1 MKELRDKVA
10 FITGGASGLGL
21 AMAKAFGREGMKVMI
36 ADIEE
41 QALGRAVKELNAS
54 QVRAEGV
61 LCDVADRNNLRNAA
75 LKTVSTFGK
84 VHVVCNNAGVA
95 VGGPIGE
102 VNERDWQWIVDVNLL
117 GVVYGMETFVP
128 LIEGHGEGGHFVNTA
143 SMAGMVSPPN
153 LEPYCATKFAVV
165 AMSEG
170 WNAQLAPKNIGVSVL
185 CPGFVQTRI
194 HESERN
200 KPTRYGSAATVHSAL
215 GTGREQ
221 AAQMVASGI
230 PVEPVGNRVVEAIK
244 DNDLYIFTH
253 VEMKPFVEMRFN
265 NILAA
270 FDKSATSKALG
281 VLPKRDATTMMQ
293 QLQEQQAAAAAA
305 AQKK

>member
-1 MKELRDKVA
+1 MKDLRDKVA

-61 LCDVADRNNLRNAA
+61 LCDVADRNGVRNAA

-128 LIEGHGEGGHFVNTA
+128 LIESHGEGGHFVNTA
-143 SMAGMVSPPN
+143 SMAGMISPPN

-200 KPTRYGSAATVHSAL
+200 KPQRYGSAATVHSAL
-215 GTGREQ
+215 GTGREN
-221 AAQMVASGI
+221 AAQMVQSGI

-244 DNDLYIFTH
+244 DNDLYVFTH
-253 VEMKPFVEMRFN
+253 VELKPFVEMRFN

-270 FDKSATSKALG
+270 FDKAEKSKALSA
-281 VLPKRDATTMMQ
+281 LPKRDPATMMQ
-293 QLQEQQAAAAAA
+293 QLQEQQAAAAA
-305 AQKK
+305 QRK

>member
-1 MKELRDKVA
+1 MKDLRDKVA

-61 LCDVADRNNLRNAA
+61 LCDVADRNGVRNAA

-128 LIEGHGEGGHFVNTA
+128 LIESHGEGGHFVNTA
-143 SMAGMVSPPN
+143 SMAGMISPPN

-200 KPTRYGSAATVHSAL
+200 KPQRYGSAATVHSAL
-215 GTGREQ
+215 GTGREN
-221 AAQMVASGI
+221 AAQMVQSGI

-244 DNDLYIFTH
+244 DNDLYIF
-253 VEMKPFVEMRFN
+253 VEMRFN

-270 FDKSATSKALG
+270 FDKSEKSKALG
-281 VLPKRDATTMMQ
+281 VLPKRDATTMLQQMQ
-293 QLQEQQAAAAAA
+293 EQAAAAAA
-305 AQKK
+305 QRK

>member
-1 MKELRDKVA
+1 MKDLRDKVA

-61 LCDVADRNNLRNAA
+61 LCDVADRNGVRGAA

-102 VNERDWQWIVDVNLL
+102 VHERDWQWIVDVNLL

-128 LIEGHGEGGHFVNTA
+128 LIESHGEGGHIVNTA
-143 SMAGMVSPPN
+143 SMAGMISPPN

-170 WNAQLAPKNIGVSVL
+170 WNAQLAAKNIGVSVL

-200 KPTRYGSAATVHSAL
+200 KPSRYGSAATVHSAL
-215 GTGREQ
+215 GSGKES
-221 AAQMVASGI
+221 AAQLVQSGI
-230 PVEPVGNRVVEAIK
+230 PVDPVGARVVEAIK

-253 VEMKPFVEMRFN
+253 PELKPFVELRFA
-265 NILAA
+265 NIMAA
-270 FDKSATSKALG
+270 FDKSAGSKALSA
-281 VLPKRDATTMMQ
+281 LPKREVPTMQ
-293 QLQEQQAAAAAA
+293 QVLEQSSATVVPRP
-305 AQKK
+305 

>member
-10 FITGGASGLGL
+10 FVTGGASGLGL

-36 ADIEE
+36 ADIE
-41 QALGRAVKELNAS
+41 QAALTRAVQELRDS

-61 LCDVADRNNLRNAA
+61 LCDVASRGSLREAA
-75 LKTVSTFGK
+75 LKTISTFGK

-95 VGGPIGE
+95 VGGPIGS
-102 VNERDWQWIVDVNLL
+102 VAERDWDWVTDVNLL
-117 GVVYGMETFVP
+117 GVVYGTEVFAP
-128 LIEGHGEGGHFVNTA
+128 LIESHGEGGHVVNTA
-143 SMAGMVSPPN
+143 SMAGMIGIPN
-153 LEPYCATKFAVV
+153 MEPYCATKFAVV

-170 WNAQLAPKNIGVSVL
+170 WAGQLAAKNIGVSVL

-194 HESERN
+194 AESHRN
-200 KPTRYGSAATVHSAL
+200 KPSRYGEQETVQV
-215 GTGREQ
+215 GVGDTREQ
-221 AAQMVASGI
+221 AAALVMSGI

-253 VEMKPFVEMRFN
+253 VEFKAAVEMRFA

-270 FDKSATSKALG
+270 FDKSARSKALS
-281 VLPKRDATTMMQ
+281 VLPKRELSTLA
-293 QLQEQQAAAAAA
+293 QAAE
-305 AQKK
+305 QKE

>member
-10 FITGGASGLGL
+10 FVTGGASGLGL

-36 ADIEE
+36 ADIE
-41 QALGRAVKELNAS
+41 QAALTRAVQELRDS

-61 LCDVADRNNLRNAA
+61 LCDVASRGSLREAA
-75 LKTVSTFGK
+75 LKTISTFGK

-95 VGGPIGE
+95 VGGAIGS
-102 VNERDWQWIVDVNLL
+102 VAERDWDWVTDVNLL
-117 GVVYGMETFVP
+117 GVVYGTEVFAP
-128 LIEGHGEGGHFVNTA
+128 LIESHGEGGHFVNTA
-143 SMAGMVSPPN
+143 SMAGMIGIPN
-153 LEPYCATKFAVV
+153 MEPYCATKFAVV

-170 WNAQLAPKNIGVSVL
+170 WAGQLAPKNIGVSVL

-194 HESERN
+194 AESHRN
-200 KPTRYGSAATVHSAL
+200 KPARYGEQDSVQVGVGDT
-215 GTGREQ
+215 REQ
-221 AAQMVASGI
+221 AAALVMSGI

-253 VEMKPFVEMRFN
+253 VEFRAAVEMRFA

-270 FDKSATSKALG
+270 FDKSAQSKALS
-281 VLPKRDATTMMQ
+281 VLPKRELSTLA
-293 QLQEQQAAAAAA
+293 QQAV
-305 AQKK
+305 QKE

>member
-1 MKELRDKVA
+1 MKDLRDKVA

-21 AMAKAFGREGMKVMI
+21 AMAKAFGREGMKVMV

-41 QALGRAVKELNAS
+41 QALARAVKELNAS

-61 LCDVADRNNLRNAA
+61 LCDVADRNNLRGAA
-75 LKTVSTFGK
+75 LKTVSSFGK

-117 GVVYGMETFVP
+117 GVVYGMETFAP
-128 LIEGHGEGGHFVNTA
+128 LIESHGEGGHFVNTA
-143 SMAGMVSPPN
+143 SMAGMISPPN

-200 KPTRYGSAATVHSAL
+200 KPARYGSPATVHSAL
-215 GTGREQ
+215 GTGKEN
-221 AAQMVASGI
+221 AAQLVQAGI

-253 VEMKPFVEMRFN
+253 VELKPFVELRFQ

-270 FDKSATSKALG
+270 FDKSAESKALS
-281 VLPKRDATTMMQ
+281 VLPKRDPVTMMQ
-293 QLQEQQAAAAAA
+293 AMQEQQAAVSAAHR
-305 AQKK
+305 K